1 MPCNARHL
9 LDIMYISLQQILR
22 PFFGCFGGIFLRFWC
37 GIFISLARASIW
49 CIQIFCSSF
58 SSRDTIGNFTYDFF
72 RFFFRFS
79 RKIAENS
86 SFFAKNEKTK
96 KMEAILATS
105 KHLRMLYFEKKI
117 QCRAQEYEFSLGQMS
132 NSVKIL
138 GLWVNFTM
146 YIEVC

>member
-72 RFFFRFS
+72 SFFFRFS

-96 KMEAILATS
+96 KMEAIVLQHTVKIGHKFGLLGMLKLAT
-105 KHLRMLYFEKKI
+105 LTQVALLYF
-117 QCRAQEYEFSLGQMS
+117 C
-132 NSVKIL
+132 
-138 GLWVNFTM
+138 TTH
-146 YIEVC
+146 